1 MRCVLPQLHVW
12 VREGTHLTA
21 AAKYVYGV
29 KLAIWL
35 SEIAEMDWRLSTA
48 ADVSPTKTAMMM
60 VEKGIIAKNCT
71 ILGRGMISVAREAWL
86 LSL

>member
-1 MRCVLPQLHVW
+1 MRCVLPHLHVW

-29 KLAIWL
+29 KSAIWL
-35 SEIAEMDWRLSTA
+35 SESVEMGWRLSTA
-48 ADVSPTKTAMMM
+48 ADAIPTKTATMM
-60 VEKGIIAKNCT
+60 VEKSIVAKNCT
-71 ILGRGMISVAREAWL
+71 ILGRGMIGVAREACL